1 MSFLEWSKAN
11 VDYGRKL
18 MDSAF
23 EGARA
28 GESEFL
34 KEEPLAPYL
43 GESARHALRPAL
55 VGACVGIVGG
65 YLGGARRSPAR
76 ALACAI
82 FGGAVGFGAG
92 VLWKNRDLT
101 ASVASRAWKNVRK
114 TRDEHWF
121 ERNPIDYA

>member
-1 MSFLEWSKAN
+1 MSVLEWSKAS

-18 MDSAF
+18 MDSAL
-23 EGARA
+23 EGART

-34 KEEPLAPYL
+34 KEEPLVPYL
-43 GESARHALRPAL
+43 EESARHALRPAL

-65 YLGGARRSPAR
+65 CLGAGRRSPAR

-82 FGGAVGFGAG
+82 LGGALGFGAG
-92 VLWKNRDLT
+92 VLWGSRKLT
-101 ASVASRAWKNVRK
+101 ANVASRAWRSVRK

>member
-18 MDSAF
+18 MDSAL

-28 GESEFL
+28 GESDFL
-34 KEEPLAPYL
+34 REEPLVPYL
-43 GESARHALRPAL
+43 EESVRHALRPAL

-76 ALACAI
+76 AVACAI
-82 FGGAVGFGAG
+82 LGGALGFGAG
-92 VLWKNRDLT
+92 VLWESRDLT
-101 ASVASRAWKNVRK
+101 ASVASRAWKSVRK